1 MRKYLYFLIAL
12 CASLALIAVVDGA
25 VGAEPAELSRVLVA
39 ILGKAATCVGATLFF
54 LAVNRVLFPKFEIGR
69 VIRGEDPFPQSG
81 RGRAPGGLHSRLV
94 PVVRS
99 HADGLFARRGVL
111 GCDA

>member
-25 VGAEPAELSRVLVA
+25 AGAEPAELSRVLVA

-54 LAVNRVLFPKFEIGR
+54 LAVNRILFR
-69 VIRGEDPFPQSG
+69 SSTSG
-81 RGRAPGGLHSRLV
+81 R
-94 PVVRS
+94 
-99 HADGLFARRGVL
+99 
-111 GCDA
+111 

>member
-25 VGAEPAELSRVLVA
+25 AGAEPAELSRVLVA

-54 LAVNRVLFPKFEIGR
+54 LAVNRILFPEFDVGK
-69 VIRGEDPFPQSG
+69 VIRGEEPFPKAGEDIPRAAYIVGWCILYGATLMAFS
-81 RGRAPGGLHSRLV
+81 RGGAY
-94 PVVRS
+94 
-99 HADGLFARRGVL
+99 
-111 GCDA
+111 